1 MTAKEELKQIKKLDT
16 QIRIKELEIRDI
28 ENRMTGCA
36 GITYEEKVQSG
47 SPNEKSPQEK
57 WYPLLDKYQK
67 QLSQQVMDL
76 MEYKKEIME
85 TIDKLTDP
93 NHIAVLYKRYFEF
106 KQWEEIAVDMHY
118 SYRGVL
124 KLHGRALQE
133 YEKECTLVHITK

>member
-76 MEYKKEIME
+76 MEYKEQVRQKLDRLKE
-85 TIDKLTDP
+85 P
-93 NHIAVLYKRYFEF
+93 NHMDLLYKRYFEF
-106 KQWEEIAVDMHY
+106 KEWVAIAQEMHY
-118 SYRGVL
+118 SYRGIL

-133 YEKECTLVHITK
+133 YEKECTQVHIQK